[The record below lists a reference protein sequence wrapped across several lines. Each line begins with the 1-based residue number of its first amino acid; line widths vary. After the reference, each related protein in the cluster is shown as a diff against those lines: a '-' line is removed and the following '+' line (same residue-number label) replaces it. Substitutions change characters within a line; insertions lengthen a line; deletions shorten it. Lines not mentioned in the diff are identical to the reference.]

1 MGSLTTSDNL
11 VWLLITLGLILPPI
25 LFIIVRNTVK
35 IHRQG
40 IVMDLSKVFNAPA
53 TGDARS
59 GEDFIPSF
67 EFVKYKYFLGGTG
80 QKGESNQEDFAWWAW
95 SAGLLAL
102 MVVFIV
108 FGFIASR
115 YVNFSLLTFL
125 IGSEC
130 ASKNIGQCADPL
142 LSAWVCGLLAALAGG
157 YVFMIRNF
165 FRAINNFDFGP
176 ASYVSATNNLIAG
189 ALLITIFVFSFDFM
203 THAARSSAFF
213 AGVLITLGYAVGHFP
228 ESANRMVMDRSK
240 LAHFK
245 RDNPDIYRKITATP
259 VDIIDGIDSD
269 IRDRLADHHIR
280 STQNLATANP
290 LMLFVETPYGVYQ
303 IMDWVAQ
310 AQLCC
315 SVGPDKLIRL
325 WQLGIRT
332 LFDLERAAL
341 NETWRNKDL
350 LLAIGAILLP
360 DRRSISDGSGR
371 SGITEELVIATIQ
384 VKLDDPHV
392 HRLRQIYIKVG
403 ERLGDTNRRFSGLPK
418 TAPNATS

>member
-1 MGSLTTSDNL
+1 MGSWTTSANL
-11 VWLLITLGLILPPI
+11 LWLLVTLGLILPPV

-40 IVMDLSKVFNAPA
+40 IVMDLSKVFNAP
-53 TGDARS
+53 TPGNPRS
-59 GEDFIPSF
+59 SEDFIPSF

-80 QKGESNQEDFAWWAW
+80 QEGESNQEDFAWWAW
-95 SAGLLAL
+95 AAGLLAL
-102 MVVFIV
+102 LVVFIV
-108 FGFIASR
+108 FGYIASR
-115 YVNFSLLTFL
+115 YVNLGLLSFL
-125 IGSEC
+125 VGLDC
-130 ASKNIGQCADPL
+130 ASTNTGHCADPL

-157 YVFMIRNF
+157 YVFMIHNF

-189 ALLITIFVFSFDFM
+189 ALLITIFVFAFDFM
-203 THAARSSAFF
+203 TQATRSSAIF

-245 RDNPDIYRKITATP
+245 RDNPEIYRKITATP

-341 NETWRNKDL
+341 NETWRSTDL
-350 LLAIGAILLP
+350 LLAIGAILMP
-360 DRRSISDGSGR
+360 DRRTDPDGSGR
-371 SGITEELVIATIQ
+371 GGITEALVIAAIQ

-403 ERLGDTNRRFSGLPK
+403 ERLGDTNRRFSGS
-418 TAPNATS
+418 ARAAATGPS